1 MSNFLRISENAEDK
15 VELEPHLC
23 LFYHLDWYFSPFPT
37 IRFAGLDKLSLS
49 WLLIIFATL
58 ISSMNSISAASS
70 KAYLLC
76 TAVCSKLR
84 A

>member
-1 MSNFLRISENAEDK
+1 MSKFLRISENAEDK

-23 LFYHLDWYFSPFPT
+23 LFHHLNWYFFPSPT
-37 IRFAGLDKLSLS
+37 IHFVGLDKLSLS
-49 WLLIIFATL
+49 WLLIIFPTL
-58 ISSMNSISAASS
+58 ISSINTISAASS
-70 KAYLLC
+70 KAYLLP